1 MAKRRF
7 DLLPLPLP
15 RQVRPNDTRKSK
27 GRKDRRERET
37 ERMTK
42 WTNDNSEGG
51 GRREEG
57 GMVSSRRRRRRGE
70 HKDNWCYCRHS
81 VNLLAN
87 ADQHRIPNDDDDD
100 DDDDDSERAFCGG
113 RIIRGMEKQRRGRC
127 LAGALLY
134 VVACVGRKEKKCVPL
149 EREERLV
156 AHHQLP
162 KISYLN
168 PPKCFKIIKM
178 LLLLIM

>member
-42 WTNDNSEGG
+42 WTNDNRG
-51 GRREEG
+51 
-57 GMVSSRRRRRRGE
+57 GE